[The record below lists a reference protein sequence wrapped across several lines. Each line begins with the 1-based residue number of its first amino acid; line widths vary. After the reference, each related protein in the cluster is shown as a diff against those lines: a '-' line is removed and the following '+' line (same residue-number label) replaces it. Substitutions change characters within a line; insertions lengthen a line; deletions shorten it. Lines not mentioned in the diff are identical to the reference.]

1 MRGGRAAP
9 PAWAIVILLSKEYGI
24 PPWEFEERCTAE
36 WWKRVI
42 AYRMVEGDEVKRRER
57 KRGKKRT

>member
-9 PAWAIVILLSKEYGI
+9 PEWAVVIQLAKEYGI

-36 WWKRVI
+36 WWGRIVS
-42 AYRMVEGDEVKRRER
+42 YRMVESEEIARRN